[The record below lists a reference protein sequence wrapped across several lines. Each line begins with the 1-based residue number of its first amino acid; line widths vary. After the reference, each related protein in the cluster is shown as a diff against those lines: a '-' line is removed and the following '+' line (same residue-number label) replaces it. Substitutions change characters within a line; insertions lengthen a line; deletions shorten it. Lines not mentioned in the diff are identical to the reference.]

1 MLRMHMQHIDMK
13 LDVIF
18 KVQSIIDNRATP
30 SDILEIL
37 DEEYFSKSKGVH
49 IRLGDMDI
57 THFVRVY
64 NKSDEDLFDKIHDV
78 KKKLAEIE
86 NQL

>member
-1 MLRMHMQHIDMK
+1 MK

-37 DEEYFSKSKGVH
+37 DEEYYSKSKGVP
-49 IRLGDMDI
+49 IRFGDMDI

-64 NKSDEDLFDKIHDV
+64 NKSNGDLFDKINNV
-78 KKKLAEIE
+78 KMKLAEIE

>member
-1 MLRMHMQHIDMK
+1 MK

-18 KVQSIIDNRATP
+18 KVQSIIDDRAIP
-30 SDILEIL
+30 VDILELL
-37 DEEYFSKSKGVH
+37 DTTYYSKSKDKE

>member
-1 MLRMHMQHIDMK
+1 MK

-18 KVQSIIDNRATP
+18 KVQSALDNRATP
-30 SDILEIL
+30 HDIIGLL
-37 DEEYFSKSKGVH
+37 DTTYYSKSKEKE

-64 NKSDEDLFDKIHDV
+64 NNKDVDLWSDIHDV
-78 KKKLAEIE
+78 KKKLADIE

>member
-1 MLRMHMQHIDMK
+1 MK

-18 KVQSIIDNRATP
+18 KVQSVLDNRATP
-30 SDILEIL
+30 HDIIGLL
-37 DEEYFSKSKGVH
+37 DTTYYSKSKAKE

-64 NKSDEDLFDKIHDV
+64 NNKDVDLWHDIHEV

>member
-1 MLRMHMQHIDMK
+1 MK

-18 KVQSIIDNRATP
+18 KVQSIIDERAIP
-30 SDILEIL
+30 VDILELL
-37 DEEYFSKSKGVH
+37 DTTYYSKSKNRD

-64 NKSDEDLFDKIHDV
+64 NNKDVDLWHDIHDV
-78 KKKLAEIE
+78 KKKLADIE

>member
-1 MLRMHMQHIDMK
+1 MK

-37 DEEYFSKSKGVH
+37 DNEYFSKSKGVH

-57 THFVRVY
+57 THFLRVY

>member
-1 MLRMHMQHIDMK
+1 MK

-18 KVQSIIDNRATP
+18 KVQSIIDERAIP
-30 SDILEIL
+30 SDILELL
-37 DEEYFSKSKGVH
+37 DTTYYSKSKDRD

-64 NKSDEDLFDKIHDV
+64 SNIKDTDNVSIADKLDKV
-78 KKKLAEIE
+78 RLQLTDIE

>member
-1 MLRMHMQHIDMK
+1 MK

-18 KVQSIIDNRATP
+18 KVQSIIDNRAIP

-37 DEEYFSKSKGVH
+37 DEEYFSKSKGVP

-64 NKSDEDLFDKIHDV
+64 NKSDEDLFHKINDV
-78 KKKLAEIE
+78 KMKLAEIE

>member
-1 MLRMHMQHIDMK
+1 MK

-37 DEEYFSKSKGVH
+37 DEEYFSKSKGVP

-64 NKSDEDLFDKIHDV
+64 NKSDKDLFHKINDV
-78 KKKLAEIE
+78 KMKLAEIE

>member
-1 MLRMHMQHIDMK
+1 MK

-18 KVQSIIDNRATP
+18 KVQSLIENNRAIP
-30 SDILEIL
+30 SDIHEIL
-37 DEEYFSKSKGVH
+37 DEMYFSKSKGVH

-57 THFVRVY
+57 THFVRVFK
-64 NKSDEDLFDKIHDV
+64 NKPDENLFDKIHDV

>member
-1 MLRMHMQHIDMK
+1 MK

-18 KVQSIIDNRATP
+18 KVQSIIDERAIP
-30 SDILEIL
+30 VDILELL
-37 DEEYFSKSKGVH
+37 DTTYYSKSKDRD

-64 NKSDEDLFDKIHDV
+64 NNKDVDFIIIKSKILFCRPLILKEYKTNFDIFHG
-78 KKKLAEIE
+78 
-86 NQL
+86 

>member
-1 MLRMHMQHIDMK
+1 MK

-78 KKKLAEIE
+78 KKKLTDIE
-86 NQL
+86 NQI

>member
-1 MLRMHMQHIDMK
+1 MK

-18 KVQSIIDNRATP
+18 KVQSIIDERAIP
-30 SDILEIL
+30 VDILELL
-37 DEEYFSKSKGVH
+37 DTTYYSKSKDRD

-64 NKSDEDLFDKIHDV
+64 NISHNANNISIADKLDKV
-78 KKKLAEIE
+78 RLQLTDIE

>member
-1 MLRMHMQHIDMK
+1 MK

-18 KVQSIIDNRATP
+18 KVQSLIDEIAIP
-30 SDILEIL
+30 VDILELL
-37 DEEYFSKSKGVH
+37 DTTYYSKSKAKE

-64 NKSDEDLFDKIHDV
+64 NNKDVDLWHDIHDV
-78 KKKLAEIE
+78 KKKLADIE

>member
-1 MLRMHMQHIDMK
+1 MK

-18 KVQSIIDNRATP
+18 KVQSIIDERAIP
-30 SDILEIL
+30 VDILELL
-37 DEEYFSKSKGVH
+37 DTTYYSKSKDRD

-64 NKSDEDLFDKIHDV
+64 SNIKDTDNVSIADKLDKV
-78 KKKLAEIE
+78 RLQLTDIE
-86 NQL
+86 NQLEKNL

>member
-1 MLRMHMQHIDMK
+1 MK

-18 KVQSIIDNRATP
+18 KVQSVLDNRAIP
-30 SDILEIL
+30 HDIIGLL
-37 DEEYFSKSKGVH
+37 DTTYYSKSKAKE

-64 NKSDEDLFDKIHDV
+64 NNKDVDLWSDIHDM
-78 KKKLAEIE
+78 KKKLADIE

>member
-1 MLRMHMQHIDMK
+1 MK

-18 KVQSIIDNRATP
+18 KVQSVLDNRATP
-30 SDILEIL
+30 HDIIGLL
-37 DEEYFSKSKGVH
+37 DTTYYSKSKDRN

-64 NKSDEDLFDKIHDV
+64 SNIKDTDNVSIADKLDKV
-78 KKKLAEIE
+78 RLQLTDIE

>member
-1 MLRMHMQHIDMK
+1 MK

-57 THFVRVY
+57 THFLRVY

>member
-1 MLRMHMQHIDMK
+1 MK

-18 KVQSIIDNRATP
+18 KVQSIIDNRAIP

>member
-1 MLRMHMQHIDMK
+1 MK

-18 KVQSIIDNRATP
+18 KVQSALDNRATP
-30 SDILEIL
+30 HDIIGLL
-37 DEEYFSKSKGVH
+37 DTTYYSKSKDRD

-64 NKSDEDLFDKIHDV
+64 SNLKDTDNVSIADKLDKV
-78 KKKLAEIE
+78 RLQLTDIE
-86 NQL
+86 NQI

>member
-1 MLRMHMQHIDMK
+1 MK

-18 KVQSIIDNRATP
+18 KVQSIIDERAIP
-30 SDILEIL
+30 SDILELL
-37 DEEYFSKSKGVH
+37 DDTYYSKSKDRD

-64 NKSDEDLFDKIHDV
+64 NNIEDRCDISNKLDKIRVELTD
-78 KKKLAEIE
+78 IE
-86 NQL
+86 NAV

>member
-1 MLRMHMQHIDMK
+1 MK

-18 KVQSIIDNRATP
+18 KIQSIIDNRAVP

-37 DEEYFSKSKGVH
+37 DEEYFSKSKGVT
-49 IRLGDMDI
+49 IRFGDMDI

-64 NKSDEDLFDKIHDV
+64 NKSNGDLFDKINNV
-78 KKKLAEIE
+78 KMKLAEIE

>member
-1 MLRMHMQHIDMK
+1 MK

-18 KVQSIIDNRATP
+18 KVQSVLDNRATP
-30 SDILEIL
+30 HDIIGLL
-37 DEEYFSKSKGVH
+37 DTTYYSKSKDKE

-64 NKSDEDLFDKIHDV
+64 NNKDIDV
-78 KKKLAEIE
+78 
-86 NQL
+86 QS

>member
-1 MLRMHMQHIDMK
+1 MK

-18 KVQSIIDNRATP
+18 KVQSIIDERAIP
-30 SDILEIL
+30 VDILQLL
-37 DEEYFSKSKGVH
+37 DTTYYSKSKDRD

-64 NKSDEDLFDKIHDV
+64 SNLKDTDNVSIADKLDKV
-78 KKKLAEIE
+78 RLQLTDIE
-86 NQL
+86 NQI

>member
-1 MLRMHMQHIDMK
+1 MK

-18 KVQSIIDNRATP
+18 KVQSIIDERAIP
-30 SDILEIL
+30 SDILKIL

>member
-1 MLRMHMQHIDMK
+1 MK

-18 KVQSIIDNRATP
+18 KIQSIIDNRATT
-30 SDILEIL
+30 SDILKIL
-37 DEEYFSKSKGVH
+37 DDEYFSKSKGVH

>member
-1 MLRMHMQHIDMK
+1 MK

-18 KVQSIIDNRATP
+18 KVQSIIDERAIP
-30 SDILEIL
+30 VEILELL
-37 DEEYFSKSKGVH
+37 DTTYYSKSKDRD

-64 NKSDEDLFDKIHDV
+64 SNLKDTDNVSIADKLDKV
-78 KKKLAEIE
+78 RLQLTDIE

>member
-1 MLRMHMQHIDMK
+1 MK

-18 KVQSIIDNRATP
+18 KVQSVLDNRATP
-30 SDILEIL
+30 HDIIGLL
-37 DEEYFSKSKGVH
+37 DTTYYSKSKDRD

-64 NKSDEDLFDKIHDV
+64 NNIEDRGDISNKLDKIRVQLTD
-78 KKKLAEIE
+78 IE
-86 NQL
+86 NAV

>member
-1 MLRMHMQHIDMK
+1 MK

-18 KVQSIIDNRATP
+18 KVQSVLDNRATP
-30 SDILEIL
+30 HDIIGLL
-37 DEEYFSKSKGVH
+37 DTTYYSKSKDKE

-64 NKSDEDLFDKIHDV
+64 NNKDIDLWSDIHDV
-78 KKKLAEIE
+78 KKKLADIE

>member
-1 MLRMHMQHIDMK
+1 MK

-18 KVQSIIDNRATP
+18 KVQSVLDNRATP
-30 SDILEIL
+30 HDIIGLL
-37 DEEYFSKSKGVH
+37 DTTYYSKSKEKE

-64 NKSDEDLFDKIHDV
+64 NNKDIDLWSDIHDM
-78 KKKLAEIE
+78 KKKLADIE

>member
-1 MLRMHMQHIDMK
+1 MK

-18 KVQSIIDNRATP
+18 KVQSIIDERAIP

-37 DEEYFSKSKGVH
+37 DDEYFSKSKGVH

-57 THFVRVY
+57 THFLRVY